1 MKIKIDSTAPLVTAD
16 LNGAVQTV
24 ANTYLDKLKA
34 DSPDTYSML
43 QQDSQSLIV
52 LQVQVDLGFKVEG
65 SEELQLLTTDVR
77 GQEVPELLTVTAT
90 IKEDG
95 SLDFGSVKDNDQQSN
110 FSDVEALIA
119 QGLPKNFE
127 AVESNHYSDELQE
140 VTNVSVG
147 NFDIEIYLTLDS
159 KTAVVWYITD
169 NKIVQEIE
177 LLITEEQTV
186 ESIIQHYKQLT
197 E

>member
-1 MKIKIDSTAPLVTAD
+1 
-16 LNGAVQTV
+16 
-24 ANTYLDKLKA
+24 
-34 DSPDTYSML
+34 ML